1 MTQRNHILFTTL
13 LVIAMSTVQA
23 QIPCDTITGK
33 ICRSIVTDT
42 AYNPYVTGVLGN
54 WRAQRSYTWYSERAE
69 TDPATQ
75 TDIRRNGAFA
85 DFAAFWQFSNNKLVA
100 QPDTV

>member
-1 MTQRNHILFTTL
+1 MKPINKLIAITISL
-13 LVIAMSTVQA
+13 LVVTAAKA

-54 WRAQRSYTWYSERAE
+54 WRANRSYTWYGARAE
-69 TDPATQ
+69 TDPATES
-75 TDIRRNGAFA
+75 DIRRNGTFA
-85 DFAAFWQFSNNKLVA
+85 DFASFWNFQNNKLVA
-100 QPDTV
+100 QP